1 MKWGGWSAPQLPFSL
16 PFLPPSYL
24 LLTQRPSSGQFP
36 APLTVGETTTDQRS
50 KPMQHLPL
58 GTQDTGMPLE
68 LLKVQDAVNKQ
79 LLGLR
84 GELG

>member
-1 MKWGGWSAPQLPFSL
+1 M
-16 PFLPPSYL
+16 
-24 LLTQRPSSGQFP
+24 QR
-36 APLTVGETTTDQRS
+36 
-50 KPMQHLPL
+50 LPL